1 MEEITI
7 TKDLLDKLVNALAQ
21 TSYYEAAPVF
31 RELAEQLSTPSNKQ
45 IVVPE
50 GARH

>member
-31 RELAEQLSTPSNKQ
+31 RELAEQLSNPSNKK
-45 IVVPE
+45 IVVP
-50 GARH
+50 GSVQH